1 MHISN
6 VNSSE
11 PKCRQNINL
20 CHAGGCV
27 YIKKKKE
34 IKRRKKEKRKKKQH
48 LKQLL
53 KDQDENPALISR
65 YKAKP

>member
-1 MHISN
+1 MNPSADKILTS
-6 VNSSE
+6 VMQE
-11 PKCRQNINL
+11 VVFTLKKKRD
-20 CHAGGCV
+20 
-27 YIKKKKE
+27 KKKK
-34 IKRRKKEKRKKKQH
+34 KREKKRKKKQH